1 MYLYYYIFRQR
12 SSLPLPVY
20 ICPYHTKMNKS
31 LVLEWPTFTD
41 VYSFNCLLQQDEYE
55 MVMKQRGGTKQNQ
68 EGMPNVFQ
76 STFSQSE
83 MK

>member
-1 MYLYYYIFRQR
+1 M
-12 SSLPLPVY
+12 
-20 ICPYHTKMNKS
+20 K
-31 LVLEWPTFTD
+31 
-41 VYSFNCLLQQDEYE
+41 QDEYG
-55 MVMKQRGGTKQNQ
+55 MAMKERGGTKQNQ